1 MKIKLDSSEQSKI
14 RDYAERM
21 LEHKG
26 RESSFKQSNYDDLTM
41 DLMGYTGE
49 YIVHKYFG
57 MHFNWEFEK
66 KKVQEDIIILYQDK
80 ALGCDI
86 KSSFIA
92 DELRVP
98 KWLLDQPDIDAFI
111 LVRVERD
118 FSGGEILGIISK
130 KKFKELA
137 RRKGKSF
144 YIDSLVLSPIEDTLI

>member
-14 RDYAERM
+14 KDYAERM

-26 RESSFKQSNYDDLTM
+26 ENSSFKQSNYDDLTM
-41 DLMGYTGE
+41 DLIGYTGE

-57 MHFNWEFEK
+57 KPFNWEFEQ
-66 KKVQEDIIILYQDK
+66 KKVQEDIIILYKDR
-80 ALGCDI
+80 ALGCDV

-98 KWLLDQPDIDAFI
+98 QWLLDQPSIDAFI
-111 LVRVERD
+111 LVKVERD

-130 KKFKELA
+130 EKFKGLA

-144 YIDSLVLSPIEDTLI
+144 YVDSIVLNSIEEVV